1 MAEKDLKRLSR
12 ADLLQILIVLQ
23 EKNEELELQLKS
35 AQAQLNDR
43 KILMANSGSIAEA
56 ALQLNGVFSAAE
68 AAAEQ
73 YLLSIKAMKK
83 NEETYCEILRMQAEQ
98 EANEIIMNAKA
109 YSAKVRAEADALLRQ
124 AKAASSM

>member
-12 ADLLQILIVLQ
+12 ADLLQILIALQ

-43 KILMANSGSIAEA
+43 KILMENSGSIAEVA
-56 ALQLNGVFSAAE
+56 FQLNGVFSAAE

-73 YLLSIKAMKK
+73 YLLSIQAMKK

-124 AKAASSM
+124 AKDACSM